1 MKIKICQQHTI
12 FKKLAKPR
20 ILVSVFLLTV
30 LSLLSISYLFSDVN
44 AIGVKADFNGD
55 GKDDLAIGVPGEDVG
70 STINGGAVQVLYG
83 SSKGLSGTSPI
94 ANQFWT
100 QDSTNVNDVAEEFDH
115 FGWPL
120 R

>member
-1 MKIKICQQHTI
+1 MKIKIYQQHTI

-83 SSKGLSGTSPI
+83 SSSGLSSTSP
-94 ANQFWT
+94 
-100 QDSTNVNDVAEEFDH
+100 
-115 FGWPL
+115 
-120 R
+120 